1 MNLRQRM
8 LLLFSAVVV
17 VAVLCVSWIVSI
29 RARKAFEEVD
39 QQRTAALVT
48 QFRADFDRQG
58 IAISNALF
66 RIANNERTQKIAFDS
81 AHGADTSPYVRD
93 AAAMAKEHQLEFL
106 DFISSD
112 GTIISSSEWPAH
124 FGYKVPISDD
134 SKGGTSLNWVELPT
148 GKVPGLVSIY
158 PIRFADG
165 GVMYVFG
172 GKRLDRGFLLS
183 FSLPVG
189 SYLWLYQVNGTELRQ
204 ANLYGDFPV
213 KIAALTTLLNAA
225 QNGNETS
232 GAVQLSAD
240 RLDKATVQAIPL
252 KTDAGAVSSVLLVG
266 TSRMPLLE
274 LEENIRAAAFG
285 IAGLGILLAIMATL
299 WVTAFFSRPVEVLAT
314 AARNVA
320 AGDWTTRVPVTSTDE
335 LGQLAKAFNSM
346 THDLVEQRGKLLQ
359 TERVAAWRELARRLA
374 HELKNPL
381 FPLQITV
388 ENLVRAR
395 ESAPEQFDEVFR
407 ESTTT
412 LLAELNNLKTIIGRF
427 SDFSKMPRPQLQK
440 VLLNDVVNRVISLH
454 RAQIEK
460 HPTLITVRAD
470 LAQPGP
476 ELQADPDLLHRAFSN
491 LILNAVDAMPDGGT
505 MVIRTRSD
513 GDYARFEIS
522 DTGAG
527 LTPEERD
534 RLFTP
539 YYTTKQHGTGLG
551 LAVVQSV
558 VSDHHGTISVTG
570 EQGRGTTFT
579 ILLPKEA
586 PPQEFTAP
594 QPPEAPKDKETAP
607 VKRADPVPPPPVEAA
622 PADAPLELK
631 DSDADDL
638 LGIKDKERR

>member
-17 VAVLCVSWIVSI
+17 VAVLCVSWIVSV

-58 IAISNALF
+58 MAISNALF
-66 RIANNERTQKIAFDS
+66 RIASNEHTQKIAFDS

-93 AAAMAKEHQLEFL
+93 AVAMAKEHQLEFL

-112 GTIISSSEWPAH
+112 GTIISSAEWPAH
-124 FGYKVPISDD
+124 FGYKAPVSDD

-189 SYLWLYQVNGTELRQ
+189 SYLWLYQVNGGELSQ
-204 ANLYGDFPV
+204 SNLYGDFPV

-240 RLDKATVQAIPL
+240 RLDQATVQAIPL
-252 KTDAGAVSSVLLVG
+252 KTDTGAVSSVLLVG

-274 LEENIRAAAFG
+274 LQENIRAAAFG

-299 WVTAFFSRPVEVLAT
+299 WVTAFLSRPIEVLAT
-314 AARNVA
+314 AARKVA
-320 AGDWTTRVPVTSTDE
+320 AGDWTTRVPVASSDE

-407 ESTTT
+407 ESTST
-412 LLAELNNLKTIIGRF
+412 LLAEINNLKTIIGRF
-427 SDFSKMPRPQLQK
+427 SDFSKMPKPQLQK

-460 HPTLITVRAD
+460 HHALITVRAD

-476 ELQADPDLLHRAFSN
+476 ELQADPELLHRAFSN

-513 GDYARFEIS
+513 GDRARFEIS

-586 PPQEFTAP
+586 ALEETPAPPQP
-594 QPPEAPKDKETAP
+594 APKPA
-607 VKRADPVPPPPVEAA
+607 AEAA
-622 PADAPLELK
+622 PAKRAEPAPAPPAAGVADDAPLEIK
-631 DSDADDL
+631 DSDVEDV
-638 LGIKDKERR
+638 LGIKGRDQR